1 MRHITKRPSEDS
13 RKEFSRLMRLK
24 WETVVRYGS
33 SAEVGEA
40 KQLLLEEN
48 RQKGSKRMRLE
59 GGDSRPTKKKRVCV
73 GE

>member
-1 MRHITKRPSEDS
+1 MC
-13 RKEFSRLMRLK
+13 LK